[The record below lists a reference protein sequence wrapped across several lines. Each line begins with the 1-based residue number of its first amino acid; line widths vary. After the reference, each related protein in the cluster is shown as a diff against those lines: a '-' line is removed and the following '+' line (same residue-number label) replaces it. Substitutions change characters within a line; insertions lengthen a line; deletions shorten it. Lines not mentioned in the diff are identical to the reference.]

1 MLRDLTAEQA
11 ERAANRKA
19 LKEDPC
25 AGWPAAFN
33 DPLLCQLGSLL
44 HGGPLY
50 REIVPITS
58 PFTALPQ
65 FDTLRGQDT
74 YRTQEYRL
82 LDGQVL
88 RREVA
93 FQRAPA
99 GHLSLWEET
108 ETGEWRI
115 FDSALDGY
123 IELFEAMLPDFR
135 HMLRWVKDEWEN
147 RAALASIERAR
158 QIIEMLRALRQQDRI
173 RQLQR
178 ALGALT
184 SAECERAIFSKLWHW
199 GVKRELALTC
209 ADQVRKLLAERIDSA
224 LKAGA

>member
-1 MLRDLTAEQA
+1 MTMLRDLTTEQA

-58 PFTALPQ
+58 PFTTLPQ
-65 FDTLRGQDT
+65 FDALRGQDT

-88 RREVA
+88 RREVV
-93 FQRAPA
+93 FERPPA
-99 GHLSLWEET
+99 GRFSLWEET
-108 ETGEWRI
+108 ETGEWRV

-135 HMLRWVKDEWEN
+135 HMLHWVKDEWEN
-147 RAALASIERAR
+147 RAALASIERAQ
-158 QIIEMLRALRQQDRI
+158 QIVEMLRALRQQDRI
-173 RQLQR
+173 RQFQR
-178 ALGALT
+178 ALDALT
-184 SAECERAIFSKLWHW
+184 STECERAIFSKLWHF
-199 GVKRELALTC
+199 GVRRDLAEICATKVRELL
-209 ADQVRKLLAERIDSA
+209 ADRANRAIKE
-224 LKAGA
+224 